1 MTGAP
6 SFPPLLHGAPAT
18 GDPFAAAVAGAED
31 EAEPGRVHYE
41 MRDDKLRAAVVLAP
55 EMPLADAMGALLA
68 VQLGLSD
75 ALGALAPPEVAVQIG
90 WPDRLLVN
98 GGLCGRFRAAA
109 STADPAAEPDWLVIG
124 IDIDILPISD
134 VDAGLTPDSTTLYAE
149 GCAELTAIDLIEAWS
164 RHMMGWLHTFMSEG
178 FAPLH
183 AAWSGKCAGLG
194 EDAALPEEGRFLG
207 LDEKAGMILR
217 RATGATTIFPLT
229 AMLEPRRCNSPE

>member
-1 MTGAP
+1 MSGAP
-6 SFPPLLHGAPAT
+6 SFPPLLHGAAGR
-18 GDPFAAAVAGAED
+18 GDPFAAAVAGAEA

-41 MRDDKLRAAVVLAP
+41 ARDDMLRVAVVLAP

-75 ALGALAPPEVAVQIG
+75 ALGALAPPEVAVQFG

-109 STADPAAEPDWLVIG
+109 ATDDPGAEPDWLVIG
-124 IDIDILPISD
+124 MEVDIIP
-134 VDAGLTPDSTTLYAE
+134 APDFNPGAHPDRTTLHGE
-149 GCAELTAIDLIEAWS
+149 GCGDVTAIDLIEAWS

-183 AAWSGKCAGLG
+183 GAWGGKCADLG
-194 EDAALPEEGRFLG
+194 ADVTLPEPGRFLG

-217 RATGATTIFPLT
+217 RADGDAIIPLST
-229 AMLEPRRCNSPE
+229 MLESSR